1 MKIFSIAFHAAVL
14 SHAIIKL
21 FVNWNKTVLVDCGLA
36 LNPHN
41 KKRSDKYLFTPV
53 LDSEDM
59 KRIFHQKLDI
69 GSITISIISYIVF
82 SEYTSR
88 NNAIAKAGASRD

>member
-1 MKIFSIAFHAAVL
+1 
-14 SHAIIKL
+14 
-21 FVNWNKTVLVDCGLA
+21 
-36 LNPHN
+36 
-41 KKRSDKYLFTPV
+41 
-53 LDSEDM
+53 M